1 MRNLNRIPLS
11 GLRAIESIGRR
22 GSLTAAAEELG
33 VTPGALSQRLQK
45 AEAAFGRPL
54 FARLP
59 SGLFPTPACAE
70 ALPGLTRAMGDLARA
85 VEMLDAVEN
94 PCLTISTAP
103 IFASR
108 WLVWRIRGF
117 NAEAP
122 EVRVR
127 IEPGT
132 ALLDPGVDDVDI
144 CLRVGK
150 GPWPGTEAVK
160 LLDQKVFP
168 VCAPDLARSI
178 ATSEDLVQ
186 LPVIRETDALFG
198 WEAWLAPHG
207 LAVRDLADGPTYG
220 DASLCLDAA
229 MTGQGVFMAWETL
242 ACDALAMGQLVAPL
256 PGRRAT
262 GNSYWFVTSP
272 AGARL
277 AKVRRFRTWIEE
289 ELARSVAAWRDEAR
303 RDA

>member
-1 MRNLNRIPLS
+1 MRSLNRIPLS
-11 GLRAIESIGRR
+11 GLRAIEAIGRL
-22 GSLTAAAEELG
+22 GSLTAAAEEIG

-45 AEAAFGRPL
+45 AEAAFGRAL
-54 FARLP
+54 FVRLP
-59 SGLFPTPACAE
+59 AGLVPTAACAE
-70 ALPGLTRAMGDLARA
+70 ALPGLSRAMGDLARA
-85 VEMLDAVEN
+85 VEMLDAAES

-127 IEPGT
+127 IEPSS
-132 ALLDPGVDDVDI
+132 AVLVPGIDDVDI

-150 GPWPGTEAVK
+150 GPWPGVAAVK

-168 VCAPDLARSI
+168 VCAPDLARRI
-178 ATSEDLVQ
+178 QGPEDLVR
-186 LPVIRETDALFG
+186 LPVIRENDALFG

-207 LAVRDLADGPTYG
+207 MTTRDLADGPTYG

-262 GNSYWFVTSP
+262 GNVYWFVTSP
-272 AGARL
+272 AGARRP
-277 AKVRRFRTWIEE
+277 KVRRFRTWIEA
-289 ELARSVAAWRDEAR
+289 ELARSVAAWRDEAPH
-303 RDA
+303 DA